1 MKNKLNKT
9 DKQKQ
14 LASNTETTK
23 TEYSLRINKKEFYI
37 KKYPLHYAASQGDLE
52 KVKKIL
58 QNKEIEVD
66 ARNHNTFTPLHIAS
80 GQDYLDIAVELLQ
93 HDADPNAQDEEGNT
107 PCHFAAEGNNLKI
120 LKCLVKNKY
129 GSKKGDINMT
139 NNYG

>member
-14 LASNTETTK
+14 LASNTE
-23 TEYSLRINKKEFYI
+23 YSLNKKEFYI

-80 GQDYLDIAVELLQ
+80 GQDCLDITVELLQ

-107 PCHFAAEGNNLKI
+107 PC
-120 LKCLVKNKY
+120 
-129 GSKKGDINMT
+129 
-139 NNYG
+139 